1 MRIKMAKNEELTA
14 EYLRSILVYDPMI
27 GEWPV
32 DQIDHKNGT
41 RSDNMFVNLREC
53 NNSENNANRQR
64 QTNST
69 SGFKGVCW
77 NNRAKKWMAHIKVL
91 QKQIHLGYFDAPE
104 DAHAAYIEASAL
116 NFGEFARIG

>member
-27 GEWPV
+27 GEFRW
-32 DQIDHKNGT
+32 IA
-41 RSDNMFVNLREC
+41 R
-53 NNSENNANRQR
+53 
-64 QTNST
+64 
-69 SGFKGVCW
+69 
-77 NNRAKKWMAHIKVL
+77 
-91 QKQIHLGYFDAPE
+91 FDAPE